1 VAERHLQPAP
11 PVVDEPQ
18 RPPTWLDDAACRGK
32 WHVFDARDIES
43 AVAICRSCPVL
54 LPCRAWALETVV
66 AGVAG
71 GMTEEDRLAHRIANL
86 LPEPRADVSSFLP
99 EEVVAADLA
108 NEALPDRPLRLVWSQ
123 P

>member
-1 VAERHLQPAP
+1 MADLHLQPAP
-11 PVVDEPQ
+11 PAVDEPRRSSAWMDQ
-18 RPPTWLDDAACRGK
+18 AACRGK
-32 WHVFDARDIES
+32 WYVFDAADFEP

-54 LPCRAWALETVV
+54 LPCRAWALETPV

-71 GMTEEDRLAHRIANL
+71 GMTEEDRIFHRVANL
-86 LPEPRADVSSFLP
+86 MPEPRIDVAALLP

-108 NEALPDRPLRLVWSQ
+108 SEALPDRHLRLVWSE